1 MGTFSIWHWI
11 IVLVIVVLVFGTKK
25 LRNLGGDLGGALKGF
40 KDGMKESETENT
52 LSPSAHIKDPI
63 IEVEARKEASANT
76 FKHSTQEEQRAP
88 IDTPIPPMQGSKITT
103 DNSAAQSTN
112 ANSQITDAETK
123 EKTQAKA

>member
-25 LRNLGGDLGGALKGF
+25 LRNLGSDLGGALKGF

-52 LSPSAHIKDPI
+52 LSESAHAKDPI

-76 FKHSTQEEQRAP
+76 FKDSIQEEQRAP
-88 IDTPIPPMQGSKITT
+88 IPPMQGNKATT
-103 DNSAAQSTN
+103 ENNVSQPTN
-112 ANSQITDAETK
+112 VNSQITDAEAK
-123 EKTQAKA
+123 EKTHAKA